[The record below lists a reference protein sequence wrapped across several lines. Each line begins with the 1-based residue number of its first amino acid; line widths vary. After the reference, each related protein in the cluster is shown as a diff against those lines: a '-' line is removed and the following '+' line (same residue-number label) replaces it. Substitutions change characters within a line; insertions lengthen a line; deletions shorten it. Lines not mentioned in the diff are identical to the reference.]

1 MMRSLLVVIVLISLA
16 GPLPPLLPK
25 RPGPATYAQY
35 RARCSATIS
44 PSAWPVV
51 CLRGRKGQGWKP

>member
-1 MMRSLLVVIVLISLA
+1 MIRSLLVVIVLISLA

-44 PSAWPVV
+44 PSAWTRCP
-51 CLRGRKGQGWKP
+51 RGWWR